1 MGFVSLRSFRA
12 RSAAQAEAS
21 AALKARLIAALALG
35 PEDALAVN
43 AIACADPGCSD
54 LETFVLVM
62 RVGEPTRAVK
72 IRRPIEAVEV
82 TDVVA
87 IVAEERRLQTGSE
100 SPLGTMSD
108 QENRL

>member
-1 MGFVSLRSFRA
+1 MGFVSLKSFRA

-54 LETFVLVM
+54 LETVVLVM
-62 RVGEPTRAVK
+62 RVGEPTRALK
-72 IRRPIEAVEV
+72 IRRAIAAVDPA
-82 TDVVA
+82 DVADV
-87 IVAEERRLQTGSE
+87 VAEERRLRGE
-100 SPLGTMSD
+100 PI
-108 QENRL
+108 